1 MSPVLKHSVTKDTD
15 EIDIGRIIGELID
28 HRKLIISVTAL
39 FTVLALVYAL
49 FATPIYKAD
58 ALVQV
63 EQKQGNAILSNLSQ
77 MLPNSQPMSAPE
89 IALLQSRMILGKTV
103 DDLNLQSKIEPK
115 YFPIF
120 GKGLSRLMGEKN
132 GTLEITRLYIPIV
145 DNEASEL
152 EIEVKDQSHY
162 FVKYNNKVIE
172 GTVGIA
178 IDEEGVSLKVSEIS
192 AKPGS
197 RFTVKY
203 EDRLKAISDL
213 QDVFTVADQGKDT
226 GILTLSLTGDNP
238 ILIRKIVDSIAQ
250 NYLSQNIARQ
260 AAQDEKSLEFLNI
273 QLPKVR
279 KDLDIAEDT
288 LNQYRRQKDS
298 VDLSL
303 EAKSVLEQIVN
314 VDNQLNELT
323 FRESEISQLYTKEH
337 PTYKALLEKRKTL
350 QDEKEKLNNKVS
362 AMPKT
367 QQEILRLSRDVE
379 SGQAVYM
386 QLLNRQQELNIAK
399 SSAIGNVRIIDTAI
413 TQTKPVKPKKIL
425 IVLIG
430 VFLGLVG
437 FIASDDHETNKSII
451 NNIPVLPNDIE
462 WLKNKNKNTQFI
474 VAVESSQSE
483 IRNTWLRNFMIKGY
497 RYVSVIPTLR
507 GMPLDSTDMSFIF
520 SHEVMIFR
528 VQQNLAK
535 LSSRL
540 IKRIFDIIGS
550 ISIII
555 LLSPILI
562 YISRKVKED
571 GGPAIYGHERIGKGG
586 KPFKCL
592 KFRSM
597 VINSKEVLE
606 ELLLKDINAR
616 KEWEETFKLKNDP
629 RVTKIGAFLRRTSLD
644 ELPQLFNVLKGEM
657 SLVGPRP
664 IITAELER
672 YNEEVDYYLLSKPGM
687 TGLWQVSGRSDV
699 DYETRV
705 YLDAWYVKNW
715 SMWNDIA
722 ILFKTIG
729 VVLKKD
735 GAY

>member
-1 MSPVLKHSVTKDTD
+1 MTPFGRNFIVSITLAITDLISFIISLYLAIGILNLTASNSFESIHVNQIKGWVFLHWILAFCCVAWYSVRLRHYFYRKTFWFELKEILRTLIIFGVIEIAVMAFTTWSFSRFLWILTWVFVLLLVPVFRMTAKRILDSLGLWRRETW
-15 EIDIGRIIGELID
+15 IIGNG
-28 HRKLIISVTAL
+28 
-39 FTVLALVYAL
+39 
-49 FATPIYKAD
+49 P
-58 ALVQV
+58 
-63 EQKQGNAILSNLSQ
+63 NAQ
-77 MLPNSQPMSAPE
+77 
-89 IALLQSRMILGKTV
+89 
-103 DDLNLQSKIEPK
+103 
-115 YFPIF
+115 
-120 GKGLSRLMGEKN
+120 
-132 GTLEITRLYIPIV
+132 
-145 DNEASEL
+145 EA
-152 EIEVKDQSHY
+152 
-162 FVKYNNKVIE
+162 F
-172 GTVGIA
+172 
-178 IDEEGVSLKVSEIS
+178 
-192 AKPGS
+192 
-197 RFTVKY
+197 
-203 EDRLKAISDL
+203 KAIS
-213 QDVFTVADQGKDT
+213 
-226 GILTLSLTGDNP
+226 
-238 ILIRKIVDSIAQ
+238 
-250 NYLSQNIARQ
+250 
-260 AAQDEKSLEFLNI
+260 
-273 QLPKVR
+273 
-279 KDLDIAEDT
+279 
-288 LNQYRRQKDS
+288 
-298 VDLSL
+298 
-303 EAKSVLEQIVN
+303 
-314 VDNQLNELT
+314 
-323 FRESEISQLYTKEH
+323 SE
-337 PTYKALLEKRKTL
+337 R
-350 QDEKEKLNNKVS
+350 N
-362 AMPKT
+362 
-367 QQEILRLSRDVE
+367 
-379 SGQAVYM
+379 
-386 QLLNRQQELNIAK
+386 
-399 SSAIGNVRIIDTAI
+399 
-413 TQTKPVKPKKIL
+413 
-425 IVLIG
+425 
-430 VFLGLVG
+430 LGLEIVG
-437 FIASDDHETNKSII
+437 FIASYDHEINKPII

-606 ELLLKDINAR
+606 ELLLKDVNAR

-729 VVLKKD
+729 VVLRKD